1 MNKYHQ
7 KTANTRNETSSGFSG
22 REVKEAKAFAD
33 SYMQSRGMK
42 RSSKGWPA
50 AEAATQPKQPKKP
63 VPVTTNPKVE
73 EKKRAMK
80 AAKEKH
86 L

>member
-1 MNKYHQ
+1 
-7 KTANTRNETSSGFSG
+7 
-22 REVKEAKAFAD
+22 
-33 SYMQSRGMK
+33 MK